1 MKKFEHSAHLDVNG
15 VNPGNN
21 ETGWEEKHLK
31 HLGTKQIETDRLIL
45 RRFTVEDA
53 PKMYENWAS
62 DEEVA
67 KYLTW
72 PAHADADVTAELLAR
87 WTGCYGE
94 VNHYNWC
101 MQLKEDGEL
110 IGNISVVEI
119 KEQVQ
124 SAAMGYCIGRKYWH
138 QGFASEALK
147 AVMDFLFDEVGVNR
161 VEAVHDARNPHSGQ
175 VMKKSGLLYEGTKI
189 EAGFNTSGVCDEVH
203 YGLTKR
209 QRNAQANG
217 QGQDSKASGRKNVIS
232 DKTIEY
238 VGILAKLELSE
249 EEKER
254 AKKDMGDM
262 LDYIDK
268 LNELDTTGVEPM
280 SHVFP
285 VNNVFRE
292 DVVENGDDS
301 DNMLKN
307 APDVKEQS
315 YVVPKTVE

>member
-1 MKKFEHSAHLDVNG
+1 M
-15 VNPGNN
+15 
-21 ETGWEEKHLK
+21 K
-31 HLGTKQIETDRLIL
+31 HLGTKQIETERLLL

-62 DEEVA
+62 DGEVA

-72 PAHADADVTAELLAR
+72 PAHKSADATAELLAV
-87 WTGCYGE
+87 WTAAYEKMDC
-94 VNHYNWC
+94 YNWC

-110 IGNISVVEI
+110 IGNISVVQI
-119 KEQVQ
+119 KEQIECAVI
-124 SAAMGYCIGRKYWH
+124 GYCIGRKYWH
-138 QGFASEALK
+138 QGFTSEALK

-161 VEAVHDARNPHSGQ
+161 IEAYHDVRNPHSGQ
-175 VMKKSGLLYEGTKI
+175 VMKKCGLLYEGTKI
-189 EAGFNTSGVCDEVH
+189 EAGFNTSGICDEVH

-209 QRNAQANG
+209 QRNARANG
-217 QGQDSKASGRKNVIS
+217 QGQSPKASVRKNVIS
-232 DKTIEY
+232 DETIEY

>member
-1 MKKFEHSAHLDVNG
+1 M
-15 VNPGNN
+15 
-21 ETGWEEKHLK
+21 K
-31 HLGTKQIETDRLIL
+31 HLGTKQIETERLIL

-62 DEEVA
+62 DKEVA

-72 PAHADADVTAELLAR
+72 PAHANADLTAQLLTV
-87 WTGCYGE
+87 WTAGYE
-94 VNHYNWC
+94 EMDQYNWC
-101 MQLKEDGEL
+101 MELKEDGEP

-124 SAAMGYCIGRKYWH
+124 SVTLGYCIGRKYWH

-147 AVMDFLFDEVGVNR
+147 AVLDFLFDEVGVNR
-161 VEAVHDARNPHSGQ
+161 VEAAHDTRNPHSGQ
-175 VMKKSGLLYEGTKI
+175 VMKKCGMLYEGTKI
-189 EAGFNTSGVCDEVH
+189 EGSINTSGIYDAVY
-203 YGLTKR
+203 YGLTKK
-209 QRNAQANG
+209 QRNNVKQKTG
-217 QGQDSKASGRKNVIS
+217 VPGKKNVIS
-232 DKTIEY
+232 DETIEY

-249 EEKER
+249 EEKES

-292 DVVENGDDS
+292 DVVVNGDDS
-301 DNMLKN
+301 ENMLKN
-307 APDVKEQS
+307 APEVKEKS
-315 YVVPKTVE
+315 YMVPKTVE